1 MFCLHQIQTIEEGNI
16 YSPEIAKAGSQKST
30 NDHKWL
36 PSAEKLALIE
46 PVMTVMKA
54 DESDEYLKNS
64 LGSTNSKIFQHF

>member
-1 MFCLHQIQTIEEGNI
+1 MFCLNQIQTIKGSNI
-16 YSPEIAKAGSQKST
+16 FSPEIAKAGSQKST
-30 NDHKWL
+30 NGCL
-36 PSAEKLALIE
+36 ELRSFALIE